1 MRRFG
6 GVGCAALL
14 LILLAAIPASPQ
26 STATRIGQVKTV
38 TGEATIVRHGARLL
52 VQPGDAVYHSD
63 IVETG
68 PDGTIGITL
77 ADNSVLSNGPDSQL
91 ALQQFQFDVSTL
103 QGDMLASLR
112 KGTLSIVSG
121 AIAHTSPGAMK
132 IVTPTATLAVRG
144 TTFVVEVH

>member
-1 MRRFG
+1 MRWSSKPTLSDR
-6 GVGCAALL
+6 
-14 LILLAAIPASPQ
+14 SPQ
-26 STATRIGQVKTV
+26 RQPLPTAERF
-38 TGEATIVRHGARLL
+38 R
-52 VQPGDAVYHSD
+52 S
-63 IVETG
+63 
-68 PDGTIGITL
+68 ITL